1 MSYAFSVSQSDFLK
15 SCRRIVLK
23 LVSVRRTYQYRKDEV
38 PFRQAEYFHHL
49 LKFEE
54 ALASYGLTSFLM
66 DGTLIGAVRQGAFA
80 GRPLDLDFAI
90 LIDESFN
97 FERFQRYLKSKKFSI
112 WPGYENLKFRK
123 RFQFEYRIIFGMIK
137 VHSGN
142 ISLVTFSRDES
153 GDWCNPMEEISY
165 KSDLPFGAIRS
176 IDSISAENLA
186 NLRKVKVFGHVFNAP
201 QNAEE
206 LIAKQYGADWMTPKS
221 RQFAWFPQENRDE
234 V

>member
-1 MSYAFSVSQSDFLK
+1 MTYAFSVSQSSFLK
-15 SCRRIVLK
+15 SCRSIFLK
-23 LVSVRRTYQYRKDEV
+23 LVSVWRTYKYRNDGV

-90 LIDESFN
+90 LTDESFN
-97 FERFQRYLKSKKFSI
+97 LERFQRYLKSKKFSI

-123 RFQFEYRIIFGMIK
+123 RFQFEYRMIFGIIK

-142 ISLVTFSRDES
+142 ISLVAFSRDES
-153 GDWCNPMEEISY
+153 GDWCNPIEEISY
-165 KSDLPFGAIRS
+165 KSELPFGAIRS
-176 IDSISAENLA
+176 IDLIGAENLT
-186 NLRKVKVFGHVFNAP
+186 NLRKVKVFGRIFNAP

-221 RQFAWFPQENRDE
+221 RQFAWFPQGNRDE